1 MYTQKIK
8 ATINETGQIIPHESI
23 QLKAGEVEIIIFS
36 EVQDSKPLSLQQ
48 IVKMPLTERHRYL
61 KQFMDSTAQD
71 FQDDPELTEFE
82 VLDTADWDLN
92 DD

>member
-8 ATINETGQIIPHESI
+8 ATINEAGQIIPHESI

-36 EVQDSKPLSLQQ
+36 EDQETKPLSLQQ
-48 IVKMPLTERHRYL
+48 ILKMPLAERHRYL
-61 KQFMDSTAQD
+61 QQFMDSTAQD
-71 FQDDPELTEFE
+71 FQDDPELTEFQ

>member
-48 IVKMPLTERHRYL
+48 IVKMPL
-61 KQFMDSTAQD
+61 
-71 FQDDPELTEFE
+71 DDNTFANLVQRVEKTLTVNFLSSE
-82 VLDTADWDLN
+82 AWQK
-92 DD
+92 